1 MPLSF
6 LMRLLYARLPVRV
19 ANPEDIRHVSVLL
32 ATGLIEAEIQA
43 LESTVRYATSHVAT
57 VLRITEAGFTE
68 LAKMGD
74 ARFREK
80 EPASQGALTG
90 YAERAARQ
98 NSAMSKFSTGRHGAQ
113 VALLALLICNSSVG
127 AHAAPEVEDPSAAS
141 KALTTCILSTFD
153 MSKAEELGR
162 LVVAS
167 GKYWVKSPSGGIV
180 DPYVLKNFDRAER
193 YNLTVQAANYD
204 LAAEAMRCM
213 LNESKN
219 FTEEGLAALTFSI
232 AGQSVLADSEMR
244 DVAAKNFLLVQDRL
258 IKLQSK
264 FVLGTPDLNKLRE
277 LAKAPADNVAVARLS
292 VTQPAPQAEPDA
304 EARKK
309 DPAQAKQIDETRDL
323 YFKELAFVQKAN
335 FEAPLQQAGA
345 KDYRAKMAVCTA
357 PIAG

>member
-1 MPLSF
+1 MESV
-6 LMRLLYARLPVRV
+6 MRRLLYLAGCFVLASCSTALPLPVAEFADDDAFDKAVGRFHGLKRFGTFEG
-19 ANPEDIRHVSVLL
+19 AQKALYAYSVLYQDEATKKRML
-32 ATGLIEAEIQA
+32 AQNLSEFSFYSAFGG
-43 LESTVRYATSHVAT
+43 
-57 VLRITEAGFTE
+57 VLAGI
-68 LAKMGD
+68 AKS
-74 ARFREK
+74 
-80 EPASQGALTG
+80 PQGAIAGGLG
-90 YAERAARQ
+90 GA
-98 NSAMSKFSTGRHGAQ
+98 SAGVFS
-113 VALLALLICNSSVG
+113 
-127 AHAAPEVEDPSAAS
+127 
-141 KALTTCILSTFD
+141 
-153 MSKAEELGR
+153 
-162 LVVAS
+162 
-167 GKYWVKSPSGGIV
+167 
-180 DPYVLKNFDRAER
+180 ER

-244 DVAAKNFLLVQDRL
+244 DIAAKNFLLVQDRL